1 VAEQCELGKS
11 GGRII
16 LCAVSGVSEQV
27 SSLAKVSMSSEARAR
42 KADMRDED
50 WQSESDVNI
59 EADLLVQQ
67 GFDVLAGGNA
77 ALHRGAPD
85 L

>member
-1 VAEQCELGKS
+1 
-11 GGRII
+11 
-16 LCAVSGVSEQV
+16 
-27 SSLAKVSMSSEARAR
+27 
-42 KADMRDED
+42 MRDED